1 KAEQAAQQ
9 RQADY
14 LLDQVGCRRGS
25 RLLDIGCGYGRLL
38 DAAAARG
45 ADAIGLTISPPQA
58 QQNRAAGRAVELCN
72 YRSLLVDGRHEGW
85 ERAFDAVIANGSLEH
100 FVQAEEAAAH
110 LDDDV
115 YREFFVICRQLLR
128 RGGRLATTAI
138 HWRRRGQMDPADMTG
153 DPGRWP
159 RGSFRYHLCS
169 LHRSFGGWYPEPGQL
184 QRCAA
189 GLFRLTAAQDGTRD
203 YHLTSREWVRR
214 MRVALTCDVRTWP
227 APTQL
232 WRHTWIAA

>member
-1 KAEQAAQQ
+1 MVRCYDLLEVCRACGIIDFTDGLYQDVHCGRRAYLAAQQ

-85 ERAFDAVIANGSLEH
+85 ER
-100 FVQAEEAAAH
+100 
-110 LDDDV
+110 
-115 YREFFVICRQLLR
+115 
-128 RGGRLATTAI
+128 
-138 HWRRRGQMDPADMTG
+138 
-153 DPGRWP
+153 
-159 RGSFRYHLCS
+159 
-169 LHRSFGGWYPEPGQL
+169 
-184 QRCAA
+184 
-189 GLFRLTAAQDGTRD
+189 
-203 YHLTSREWVRR
+203 
-214 MRVALTCDVRTWP
+214 
-227 APTQL
+227 
-232 WRHTWIAA
+232 